1 MSMTTM
7 DFTGRRVLV
16 TGGASGIGLAIGT
29 AMKGLGADVFVTDVN
44 PEAVDLAKAAG
55 FIAGVSDA
63 ADEDQVRSLM
73 NSVYDNLGGLDVLVN
88 NAGIAGPTGPVE
100 LLDSAAWKA
109 TFDVNIHGQFHCI
122 KYALPMLRQS
132 PDASVINMSSAA
144 GRLGMAGRTPYSASK
159 WAVIGFT
166 KSLAIELGAEG
177 IRVNAIC
184 PGAVD
189 GPRIE
194 AVIQAKAN
202 MVGRPVDEVAALYRA
217 QSAMGR
223 LIDAADI
230 ANMAVF
236 LSSSW
241 ARNVNGQAMAVDGDT
256 SKLF

>member
-1 MSMTTM
+1 MSTSTM
-7 DFTGRRVLV
+7 DFSGRRVLV
-16 TGGASGIGLAIGT
+16 TAGASGIGLAIAT
-29 AMKGLGADVFVTDVN
+29 AMKDLGADVFVTDVN
-44 PEAVDLAKAAG
+44 AEAVDLAKASG
-55 FIAGVSDA
+55 FLAEVSDA
-63 ADEDQVRSLM
+63 ADEDQVQSLM
-73 NSVYDNLGGLDVLVN
+73 NSVHDNLGGLDVLVN

-100 LLDSAAWKA
+100 LLDSAAWRA
-109 TFDVNIHGQFHCI
+109 TFDVNIHGQFYCVKH
-122 KYALPMLRQS
+122 ALPMLRQS
-132 PDASVINMSSAA
+132 PEASVINLSSAA

-217 QSAMGR
+217 QSALGR
-223 LIDAADI
+223 LIDATDI

-241 ARNVNGQAMAVDGDT
+241 ARNVNGQAMAVDGET

>member
-1 MSMTTM
+1 MSLMQSAPAHMPATT
-7 DFTGRRVLV
+7 V
-16 TGGASGIGLAIGT
+16 ASFG
-29 AMKGLGADVFVTDVN
+29 
-44 PEAVDLAKAAG
+44 AG
-55 FIAGVSDA
+55 F
-63 ADEDQVRSLM
+63 ADPDLIRGAMMWTFSP
-73 NSVYDNLGGLDVLVN
+73 SNLPSPVCWA
-88 NAGIAGPTGPVE
+88 NA
-100 LLDSAAWKA
+100 
-109 TFDVNIHGQFHCI
+109 
-122 KYALPMLRQS
+122 
-132 PDASVINMSSAA
+132 
-144 GRLGMAGRTPYSASK
+144 
-159 WAVIGFT
+159 
-166 KSLAIELGAEG
+166 

-202 MVGRPVDEVAALYRA
+202 MVGLPVNEVAGLYRA
-217 QSAMGR
+217 QSALGR